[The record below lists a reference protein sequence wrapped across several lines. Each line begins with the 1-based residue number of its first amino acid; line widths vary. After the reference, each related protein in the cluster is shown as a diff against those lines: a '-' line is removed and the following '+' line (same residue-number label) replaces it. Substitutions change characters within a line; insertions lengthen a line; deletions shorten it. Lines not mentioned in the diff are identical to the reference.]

1 MKRIPTTLVSK
12 ATGEPV
18 AAVLLSGVTRSLID
32 EVELAW
38 ASLRI
43 EGAKR
48 IKAAGGRI
56 PEHWHWSWQRK
67 AGYVD
72 LLAYHCFGV
81 ECDSEIQGLMLVNT
95 TNAVSRA
102 TGHRGKPLVYVDYV
116 EVAPWNAKALTESP
130 RFGGVGA
137 RLIEA
142 AVRYSIEEGF
152 AGRVGLHSLPQSE
165 DFYGRTCRMT
175 RGEIDMKYEGLRWFE
190 FTGLGAKEFL
200 GD

>member
-18 AAVLLSGVTRSLID
+18 AAVLLSGVTRKVME

-48 IKAAGGRI
+48 IKAAGGRV

-67 AGYVD
+67 AGYAD

-81 ECDSEIQGLMLVNT
+81 ECDGEMQGLMLVNT

-102 TGHRGKPLVYVDYV
+102 TGHRGKPLVYVDYI
-116 EVAPWNAKALTESP
+116 EVAPWNSKALTESP
-130 RFGGVGA
+130 RFGAVGV

-142 AVRYSIEEGF
+142 AVRYSMDEGF

-165 DFYGRTCRMT
+165 GFYEGTCRMT

-190 FTGLGAKEFL
+190 FTGSGAKEFL
-200 GD
+200 GE